1 MNGGENMN
9 HPKRKPLRL
18 QEYDYSTPGGYFVT
32 ICTENRRRIL
42 SEVVVGD
49 GVLDVP
55 LVRLSPYGKIV
66 EETLHEIVE
75 HYDWLTVDKYVIM
88 PNHIHLLLG
97 IQGSGTS
104 RTPSPT
110 SRNDN
115 GMSRTPSAAN
125 DRLPKLISTFKRFS
139 NRRSGCELW
148 QRSYHEHV
156 IRNERDYR
164 EIWAYIDENPA
175 RWTED
180 RYYIDGTPP
189 LGRVL
194 CFMLVSR
201 QNFV

>member
-1 MNGGENMN
+1 MNY
-9 HPKRKPLRL
+9 PKRKPLRL
-18 QEYDYSTPGGYFVT
+18 LEYDYSTPGGYFVT

-75 HYDWLTVDKYVIM
+75 HHDWLTVDKYVIM
-88 PNHIHLLLG
+88 PNHIHLLLR
-97 IQGSGTS
+97 IQADGTS

-110 SRNDN
+110 YRDSDGTSRPQF
-115 GMSRTPSAAN
+115 SAN
-125 DRLPKLISTFKRFS
+125 DRLPKLISTFKRFT

-156 IRNERDYR
+156 IRNENDYR
-164 EIWAYIDENPA
+164 EIWEYIDENPMKWA
-175 RWTED
+175 QD
-180 RYYIDGTPP
+180 RYYTGETLSHFED
-189 LGRVL
+189 
-194 CFMLVSR
+194 F
-201 QNFV
+201 